1 MLCGRLTNR
10 PDNRKLDAQRAEIDC
25 VVPGDAN
32 CGGGQPPLLFG
43 LLLGLALTLVG
54 TLQANQSAASIQA
67 QFLTA
72 AEENDSV
79 TVRELLAQGID
90 IESRDT
96 NGRSA
101 LLLATHH
108 NAIEVAR
115 ILIDAGANVNAMDN
129 ITDSPYLYAGAEGRL
144 EILRMTLKQGAD
156 FTSVN
161 RYGGT
166 ALIPAAHHG
175 HIETVRELLKT
186 GIDIDH
192 INYLGWTALLEAI
205 ILGDGGPTYIE
216 IVRLLIEAGAEV
228 NIADDNNVT
237 PLAHATTRNY
247 AEIADMLRT
256 ASEGKQE

>member
-1 MLCGRLTNR
+1 MT
-10 PDNRKLDAQRAEIDC
+10 PISPSQADQAA
-25 VVPGDAN
+25 AS
-32 CGGGQPPLLFG
+32 
-43 LLLGLALTLVG
+43 
-54 TLQANQSAASIQA
+54 LQAKFLIAAA
-67 QFLTA
+67 
-72 AEENDSV
+72 ENDSV
-79 TVRELLAQGID
+79 TVQELLAQGVD
-90 IESRDT
+90 IESHNA
-96 NGRSA
+96 NGHSA

-108 NAIEVAR
+108 NAIDVAR
-115 ILIDAGANVNAMDN
+115 ILIDTGANVNAMDN

-144 EILRMTLKQGAD
+144 EILRMALAHGAD
-156 FTSVN
+156 LASIN

-216 IVRLLIEAGAEV
+216 IIRLLIEAGADI
-228 NIADDNNVT
+228 NIADEDNVT

-247 AEIADMLRT
+247 TEIADMLRT
-256 ASEGKQE
+256 ASENKQD